1 MAAAAQADR
10 LQSVTLKSREDRKV
24 EVPARDAEFLKLADQ
39 FVIEARQVAQDPKRR
54 KPRLK
59 FLVTSPRCPILFED
73 GAPLCVRRLAPGL
86 PAASGRE
93 ARITPGSR

>member
-1 MAAAAQADR
+1 MRSSTSRDWPRLLSAVQFWDTLNQREPERESDMTAAAQADR

-59 FLVTSPRCPILFED
+59 FW
-73 GAPLCVRRLAPGL
+73 
-86 PAASGRE
+86 
-93 ARITPGSR
+93 